1 MFLLTKHFRSQISNA
16 NFWSYSINKG
26 NILSYMSNS
35 NSLSGSIIFLFKQ
48 YHFKFILLVYFTY
61 SILKSVWK
69 LRQINLATFTIMHH
83 IFARC
88 TFLPWKHLN
97 VYDVCIF
104 PCLCKTFCCTF
115 MSSWAINQSCT
126 HWILRKHLLYFKY
139 IHSSLKLSSNFQ
151 KFDEKNKNTKP
162 LFIGD
167 LHINIAVC
175 SIAAELKARNCIRNF
190 LSPANAGVTA

>member
-16 NFWSYSINKG
+16 SFWSYSINKG

-88 TFLPWKHLN
+88 TFLPWKQVWCMHISLS
-97 VYDVCIF
+97 VQDI
-104 PCLCKTFCCTF
+104 
-115 MSSWAINQSCT
+115 
-126 HWILRKHLLYFKY
+126 LLYFYELLGYKLVMY
-139 IHSSLKLSSNFQ
+139 SLNLEETPSVF
-151 KFDEKNKNTKP
+151 
-162 LFIGD
+162 
-167 LHINIAVC
+167 
-175 SIAAELKARNCIRNF
+175 
-190 LSPANAGVTA
+190 

>member
-1 MFLLTKHFRSQISNA
+1 MPISEA
-16 NFWSYSINKG
+16 TPLIKVIFSLIWVTVIVCPVVSSFY
-26 NILSYMSNS
+26 LNS
-35 NSLSGSIIFLFKQ
+35 TTLNLFPV
-48 YHFKFILLVYFTY
+48 LVYFTY
-61 SILKSVWK
+61 SILESVWK

-190 LSPANAGVTA
+190 LSPANARVTA